1 MSQNFAPYQDTSPDV
16 ERTLSP
22 PPKIKSPSQNPKPQ
36 IQHSSSNYSALSP
49 PGSPSYQN
57 STGIFHPDSGEEA
70 EAQES
75 TYLWGRRNGVDLY
88 ETSLGIR
95 LDWEA
100 CLAYLALPPVG
111 AIFLLMFE
119 HRSDYVRF
127 HAWQSTLL
135 FASIL
140 VVHLVFSW
148 SPHLSWIF
156 FIADLVLIVLLTLRA
171 YKDGEFDI
179 AKLSDWSN
187 VE

>member
-22 PPKIKSPSQNPKPQ
+22 PPNKTKSPTPALKPK
-36 IQHSSSNYSALSP
+36 IQHNSSNYSALSP

-57 STGIFHPDSGEEA
+57 STGIFHPDDGEEA
-70 EAQES
+70 EAQDPAS

-100 CLAYLALPPVG
+100 CLCYLALPPAG
-111 AIFLLMFE
+111 AVVLLMFE

-127 HAWQSTLL
+127 HAWQAAML
-135 FASIL
+135 FSAIF
-140 VVHLVFSW
+140 VIHLVFSW
-148 SPHLSWIF
+148 SPVLSWII
-156 FIADLVLIVLLTLRA
+156 FIGDMLLIAFLTLKA
-171 YKDGEFDI
+171 YKDGELTYLYVFI
-179 AKLSDWSN
+179 
-187 VE
+187 